1 MAPWRS
7 SKACLRYGIKE
18 HKEYVSST
26 FQDGPKMV
34 PRWPQAP
41 GDHRRMLS
49 EKHAPK
55 RRLFHLL
62 CLRRCLRYDTARPEA
77 FSMTRS
83 ENSKQPKKV
92 RQTQTSTFGAA
103 YLGTVLIAEFKAT
116 TSAYKHN
123 QLQGEHPHPPQ
134 SITKSQDQTQWE
146 NHKIFQVI
154 GSDRGNK
161 IQDIPSHS
169 YQCASSACRPSCR
182 LRLSKAI
189 AQSSICSSWIPMHTN
204 AKVTSEP
211 VACVSISE
219 FPSPKI
225 GGAACHR
232 RVAVKLII
240 ETLKNLA
247 QQHDVHHRSLFTASG
262 II

>member
-1 MAPWRS
+1 MPQIWNQRTQRI
-7 SKACLRYGIKE
+7 CFE
-18 HKEYVSST
+18 HVPRWS
-26 FQDGPKMV
+26 QDGP
-34 PRWPQAP
+34 RPQEITGECYLRNTLPNAASSIFFVCA
-41 GDHRRMLS
+41 GASGMTQ
-49 EKHAPK
+49 HAQKP
-55 RRLFHLL
+55 F
-62 CLRRCLRYDTARPEA
+62 P
-77 FSMTRS
+77 SSS

-134 SITKSQDQTQWE
+134 SITKSQDQTQRE

-169 YQCASSACRPSCR
+169 YQCLSSACRPSCR